1 LAYRATP
8 ENGFP
13 VIVAVLLAPVPDTDV
28 VLTLEVDV
36 ILVELFVEVVVAE
49 IEVVLVVFVVET
61 TVEVDLEELDVE
73 LVFGV
78 VEVEVL
84 LVEVVVVD
92 PSPVVVFGR
101 H

>member
-1 LAYRATP
+1 
-8 ENGFP
+8 
-13 VIVAVLLAPVPDTDV
+13 
-28 VLTLEVDV
+28 
-36 ILVELFVEVVVAE
+36 
-49 IEVVLVVFVVET
+49 VLVVFVVET

-92 PSPVVVFGR
+92 PSPVAVFGR